1 MLPRRKSRPAKPRR
15 RRSTAE
21 QYYARARR
29 RHARRTAQENERLRY
44 WCGANFFWDECGRAC
59 RRANACRAADPRVC
73 FEWYWRK
80 LDANDRTFRREFMQ
94 ALVRL
99 RDPDEAMVEAI
110 ALALMRRET
119 EAGAAANPLN
129 ASA

>member
-1 MLPRRKSRPAKPRR
+1 VEEIEAHRF
-15 RRSTAE
+15 
-21 QYYARARR
+21 
-29 RHARRTAQENERLRY
+29 
-44 WCGANFFWDECGRAC
+44 WCGANFFWAECGAAC

-73 FEWYWRK
+73 FAWYWGK

-110 ALALMRRET
+110 ALALMRREAET
-119 EAGAAANPLN
+119 AAHAEARPAG
-129 ASA
+129 SG